1 MAVVKNLSGLQTAK
15 TGMAPDQTHGV
26 LDELARMW
34 AAQYAQTEER
44 ARAIPEL
51 PLRASYTSMRCD
63 RALGYAI
70 AKVPYTNPPDITD
83 QIRMWYGTI
92 VHNAVDVALDTLGSW
107 ATELPVDL
115 RPIGYAGSA
124 TGDLVI
130 YRDEQPVAVFDFKTV
145 GGFAFK
151 QKATAYQGPPQGPSI
166 DQILQPGLAALALGA
181 PKFGVIMFS
190 LEPVSKQQAR
200 NVGDQDID
208 RLWAQWTF
216 DTADWEQDIRAEV
229 ARQMRVLQWVVERCQ
244 GRARAIENAVGLAP
258 AYDDVNWTG
267 TEFGA
272 DQFETAMR
280 VHNEEWKR
288 ELVSHDELFAKV
300 GAKLPVALQAE
311 RERLGARLR
320 T

>member
-229 ARQMRVLQWVVERCQ
+229 ARQMRVLQWVQER
-244 GRARAIENAVGLAP
+244 GPLAP
-258 AYDDVNWTG
+258 VPPAIHDPELPAGAFGVEPAKGRWEVRDLITG
-267 TEFGA
+267 NVAAAGSTWRCTYCRHR
-272 DQFETAMR
+272 DQC
-280 VHNEEWKR
+280 
-288 ELVSHDELFAKV
+288 
-300 GAKLPVALQAE
+300 AE
-311 RERLGARLR
+311 DGIG
-320 T
+320 